1 MRLNSFIDMKA
12 LCASPSGDTPLHLA
26 SYGCHISC
34 VRRLVEAGADV
45 HIISQKYTAYNAL
58 DCTVRGVIRAN
69 QSLTFH
75 RSSFDQSALHIASS
89 PQHPESEDRCAE
101 VVRILISAGVHPDI
115 QDRKCVYDIGHDH
128 FLVVLK
134 LDFF

>member
-26 SYGCHISC
+26 SYGCHIAC

-45 HIISQKYTAYNAL
+45 HVISQKYTAYNAL
-58 DCTVRGVIRAN
+58 NAHFAASFCAN
-69 QSLTFH
+69 QPLTAV

-89 PQHPESEDRCAE
+89 PQHPESEGRCAE
-101 VVRILISAGVHPDI
+101 VVRILTAAGVHPDI
-115 QDRKCVYDIGHDH
+115 QDRKCVRDKGHEH